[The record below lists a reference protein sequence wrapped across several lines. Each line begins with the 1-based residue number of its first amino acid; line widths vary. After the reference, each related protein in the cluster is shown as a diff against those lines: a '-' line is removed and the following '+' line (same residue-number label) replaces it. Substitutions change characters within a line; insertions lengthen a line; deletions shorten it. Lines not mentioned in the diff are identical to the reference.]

1 MQSSAIYQHVK
12 HALEY
17 FFNKQQ
23 YNFTVALSGGVDS
36 VVLLH
41 VMHMLKQ
48 EMPKLNVSAIYVNHG
63 LSEYANDWQAFCQNL
78 CVELDTPFNTA
89 QVTISPQ
96 TRTSL
101 EAQAREARYK
111 ALDELSAPQSVILL
125 GQHLNDQIETF
136 LLRLKRGSGL
146 KGLGAMQAMRELQSG
161 RICYRPLLNIA
172 RSDIEHFA
180 TAFNITHITD
190 DSNTDERFDRNFLR
204 ARVVPEL
211 AMRFKG
217 FEQCAGRS
225 IELLQQQQA
234 LLDEYTQIDLSQS
247 LNDQQAL
254 CISQIIH
261 YSDVRITNVVRAW
274 LSLFTQVMP
283 SQKQLSQII
292 NQAINAQ
299 ADAKIQIDLVDGQ
312 VRRHQG
318 YLYFVTQ
325 KNIVNDDELITH
337 ELTLNDGRVLT
348 KQSGVGI
355 RAPHANEQVSVR
367 FNYNSARIKPLKK
380 PGSNSVKHWFK
391 DAKVAPWLRSQ
402 VPLIFYNDELVQVV
416 GYFISEKHYD
426 ENGVYWE
433 CK

>member
-12 HALEY
+12 HALEH
-17 FFNKQQ
+17 FFKQQ
-23 YNFTVALSGGVDS
+23 QFNFTVALSGGVDS
-36 VVLLH
+36 VVLLQ
-41 VMHMLKQ
+41 VMHVLKQ
-48 EMPKLNVSAIYVNHG
+48 EMPKLKVSAIYVNHG
-63 LSEYANDWQAFCQNL
+63 LSKYANDWQAFCQNL
-78 CVELDTPFNTA
+78 CVELDIPFNTA

-161 RICYRPLLNIA
+161 RICYRPLLNIT

-180 TAFNITHITD
+180 TAFNIAHITD

-426 ENGVYWE
+426 ENGIYWE

>member
-1 MQSSAIYQHVK
+1 MQASPIYQHVK
-12 HALEY
+12 QALEH
-17 FFNKQQ
+17 FFKHQQ

-41 VMHMLKQ
+41 VMHLLKQ
-48 EMPKLNVSAIYVNHG
+48 EIPTLNVNAIYVNHG
-63 LSEYANDWQAFCQNL
+63 LSQYANDWQRFCQNV
-78 CVELDTPFNTA
+78 CTELNVPFNAA
-89 QVTISPQ
+89 QVTINPQ

-111 ALDELSAPQSVILL
+111 ALDGLSPVGSVILL

-146 KGLGAMQAMRELQSG
+146 KGLGAMQKLRKLPSG
-161 RICYRPLLNIA
+161 RICYRPLLNIT

-180 TAFNITHITD
+180 AEFNITHITD

-204 ARVVPEL
+204 ARVVPLL
-211 AMRFKG
+211 AKRFTG
-217 FEQCAGRS
+217 FEHCARRS

-234 LLDEYTQIDLSQS
+234 LLDEYTELDLKQS
-247 LNDQQAL
+247 INAQQAL
-254 CISQIIH
+254 SVSQITT

-283 SQKQLSQII
+283 SQKQLLQII

-299 ADAKIQIDLVDGQ
+299 VDAQMQVDLSEGQI
-312 VRRHQG
+312 RRHQG
-318 YLYFVTQ
+318 FLYFVTPHMPLA
-325 KNIVNDDELITH
+325 DEALTSN
-337 ELTLNDGRVLT
+337 ELLLNDGRVLI
-348 KQSGVGI
+348 KQQGKGLRV
-355 RAPHANEQVSVR
+355 PLPNEQVTVR
-367 FNYNSARIKPLKK
+367 FNCNSVRIKPVNK
-380 PGSNSVKHWFK
+380 PGSNTLKHWFK
-391 DAKVAPWLRSQ
+391 DAKVAPWLRGR

-416 GYFISEKHYD
+416 GYFVSEKHKD
-426 ENGVYWE
+426 DNGIFWE

>member
-12 HALEY
+12 HDLEH
-17 FFNKQQ
+17 FFKQQQ

-41 VMHMLKQ
+41 VMHVLKQ
-48 EMPKLNVSAIYVNHG
+48 EMPKLKVSAIYVNHG

-78 CVELDTPFNTA
+78 CVELDIPFNTA

-161 RICYRPLLNIA
+161 RICYRPLLNIT

-180 TAFNITHITD
+180 TAFNIAHITD

-211 AMRFKG
+211 AKRFKG

-391 DAKVAPWLRSQ
+391 DEKVAPWLRSQ

>member
-12 HALEY
+12 HALEH
-17 FFNKQQ
+17 FFKQQQ

-41 VMHMLKQ
+41 VMHVLKQ
-48 EMPKLNVSAIYVNHG
+48 EMPKLKVSAIYVNHG

-78 CVELDTPFNTA
+78 CVELDIPFNTA

-161 RICYRPLLNIA
+161 RICYRPLLNIT

-180 TAFNITHITD
+180 TAFNIAHITD

-348 KQSGVGI
+348 KQSGAGI

-426 ENGVYWE
+426 ENGIYWE

>member
-12 HALEY
+12 HALEH
-17 FFNKQQ
+17 FFKQQ
-23 YNFTVALSGGVDS
+23 QFNFTVALSGGVDS

-41 VMHMLKQ
+41 VMHVLKQ
-48 EMPKLNVSAIYVNHG
+48 EMPKLKVSAIYVNHG

-78 CVELDTPFNTA
+78 CVELDIPFNTV
-89 QVTISPQ
+89 QVTISRQ

-161 RICYRPLLNIA
+161 RICYRPLLNIT

-180 TAFNITHITD
+180 TAFNIAHITD

-426 ENGVYWE
+426 ENGIYWE

>member
-12 HALEY
+12 HALEH
-17 FFNKQQ
+17 FFKQQ
-23 YNFTVALSGGVDS
+23 QFNFTVALSGGVDS

-41 VMHMLKQ
+41 VMHVLKQ
-48 EMPKLNVSAIYVNHG
+48 EMPKLKVSAIYVNHG

-78 CVELDTPFNTA
+78 CVELDIPFNTA

-161 RICYRPLLNIA
+161 RICYRPLLNIT

-180 TAFNITHITD
+180 TAFNIAHITD

-211 AMRFKG
+211 AKRFKG

>member
-12 HALEY
+12 HALEH
-17 FFNKQQ
+17 FFKQQQ

-41 VMHMLKQ
+41 VMHLLKQ
-48 EMPKLNVSAIYVNHG
+48 EMPKLKVSAIYVNHG
-63 LSEYANDWQAFCQNL
+63 LSKYANDWQAFCQNL
-78 CVELDTPFNTA
+78 CVELDIPFNTA

-161 RICYRPLLNIA
+161 RMCYRPLLNIT

-180 TAFNITHITD
+180 TAFNIAHITD

>member
-1 MQSSAIYQHVK
+1 MR
-12 HALEY
+12 
-17 FFNKQQ
+17 
-23 YNFTVALSGGVDS
+23 
-36 VVLLH
+36 
-41 VMHMLKQ
+41 
-48 EMPKLNVSAIYVNHG
+48 
-63 LSEYANDWQAFCQNL
+63 
-78 CVELDTPFNTA
+78 
-89 QVTISPQ
+89 Q
-96 TRTSL
+96 TRT
-101 EAQAREARYK
+101 
-111 ALDELSAPQSVILL
+111 
-125 GQHLNDQIETF
+125 
-136 LLRLKRGSGL
+136 LK
-146 KGLGAMQAMRELQSG
+146 SG
-161 RICYRPLLNIA
+161 RTCFRPLLNIT

-180 TAFNITHITD
+180 TAFNIAHITD

>member
-1 MQSSAIYQHVK
+1 MQASPIYQHVK
-12 HALEY
+12 HALEH
-17 FFNKQQ
+17 FFRHQQ

-41 VMHMLKQ
+41 VMHFLKQ
-48 EMPKLNVSAIYVNHG
+48 AQPKLNVNAIYVNHG
-63 LSEYANDWQAFCQNL
+63 LSQYANDWQRFCQNL
-78 CVELDTPFNTA
+78 CAELNVPFNAA
-89 QVTISPQ
+89 QVTINPK

-111 ALDELSAPQSVILL
+111 ALDELSPAGSVILL

-146 KGLGAMQAMRELQSG
+146 KGLGAMQKMRELQSG
-161 RICYRPLLNIA
+161 RICYRPLLNIT

-180 TAFNITHITD
+180 TEFNITHITD

-204 ARVVPEL
+204 ARVVPLL
-211 AMRFKG
+211 AKRFKG
-217 FEQCAGRS
+217 FEHCTGRS

-234 LLDEYTQIDLSQS
+234 LLDEYTELDLKQS
-247 LNDQQAL
+247 VNAHQAL
-254 CISQIIH
+254 SVNQLTT

-283 SQKQLSQII
+283 SQKQLLQII

-299 ADAKIQIDLVDGQ
+299 ADAQMQVDLSEGQI
-312 VRRHQG
+312 RRHQG
-318 YLYFVTQ
+318 YLYFVTPH
-325 KNIVNDDELITH
+325 ILLADEALTSN
-337 ELTLNDGRVLT
+337 ELALDDGRVLI
-348 KQSGVGI
+348 KQQGKGL
-355 RAPHANEQVSVR
+355 RAPLPNEQVTVR
-367 FNYNSARIKPLKK
+367 FNCNSARIKPLKK
-380 PGSNSVKHWFK
+380 PGSNTLKHWFK
-391 DAKVAPWLRSQ
+391 DAKVAPWLRER

-416 GYFISEKHYD
+416 GYFVSEKHQD
-426 ENGVYWE
+426 ENGIFWE

>member
-12 HALEY
+12 HALEH
-17 FFNKQQ
+17 FFKQQ
-23 YNFTVALSGGVDS
+23 QFNFTVALSGGVDS

-41 VMHMLKQ
+41 VMHLLKQ
-48 EMPKLNVSAIYVNHG
+48 EMPKLKVSAIYVNHG

-78 CVELDTPFNTA
+78 CVELDIPFNTA
-89 QVTISPQ
+89 QVTISRQ

-111 ALDELSAPQSVILL
+111 ALDELSPLDSVILL

-146 KGLGAMQAMRELQSG
+146 KGLGAMRQTRTLKSG
-161 RICYRPLLNIA
+161 RTCFRPLLNIT

-180 TAFNITHITD
+180 TAFNIAHITD

-234 LLDEYTQIDLSQS
+234 LLDEYTQIDLNQS

-348 KQSGVGI
+348 KQRGAGI

-391 DAKVAPWLRSQ
+391 DTKVAPWLRSQ

>member
-12 HALEY
+12 HALEH
-17 FFNKQQ
+17 FFKQQ
-23 YNFTVALSGGVDS
+23 QFNFTVALSGGVDS
-36 VVLLH
+36 VVLLQ
-41 VMHMLKQ
+41 VMHVLKQ
-48 EMPKLNVSAIYVNHG
+48 EMPKLKVSAIYVNHG

-78 CVELDTPFNTA
+78 CVELDIPFNTA

-161 RICYRPLLNIA
+161 RMCYRPLLNIT

-180 TAFNITHITD
+180 TAFNIAHITD

-211 AMRFKG
+211 AKRFKG

-426 ENGVYWE
+426 ENGIYWE

>member
-1 MQSSAIYQHVK
+1 MQASPIYQHVK

-17 FFNKQQ
+17 FFKQQ
-23 YNFTVALSGGVDS
+23 QFNFTVALSGGVDS

-41 VMHMLKQ
+41 VMHVLKQ
-48 EMPKLNVSAIYVNHG
+48 EMPKLKVSAIYVNHG

-78 CVELDTPFNTA
+78 CVELDIPFNTA

-111 ALDELSAPQSVILL
+111 ALDELGAPQSVILL

-136 LLRLKRGSGL
+136 LLRLKRGSGF

-161 RICYRPLLNIA
+161 RICYRPLLNIT

-180 TAFNITHITD
+180 TAFDIAHITD

-299 ADAKIQIDLVDGQ
+299 VDAKIQIDLVDGQ

-348 KQSGVGI
+348 KQSGAGI

-426 ENGVYWE
+426 ENGIYWE

>member
-12 HALEY
+12 HALEH
-17 FFNKQQ
+17 FFKQQQ

-41 VMHMLKQ
+41 VMHVLKQ
-48 EMPKLNVSAIYVNHG
+48 EMPKLKVSAIYVNHG

-78 CVELDTPFNTA
+78 CVELDIPFNTA

-161 RICYRPLLNIA
+161 RICYRPLLNIT

-180 TAFNITHITD
+180 TAFNIAHITD

-325 KNIVNDDELITH
+325 KSIVNDDELITH

-348 KQSGVGI
+348 KQSGAGI

>member
-12 HALEY
+12 HALEH
-17 FFNKQQ
+17 FFKQQ
-23 YNFTVALSGGVDS
+23 QFNFTVALSGGVDS

-41 VMHMLKQ
+41 VMHVLKQ
-48 EMPKLNVSAIYVNHG
+48 EMPKLKVSAIYVNHG

-78 CVELDTPFNTA
+78 CVELDIPFNTA
-89 QVTISPQ
+89 QVTISRQ

-161 RICYRPLLNIA
+161 RICYRPLLNIT

-180 TAFNITHITD
+180 TAFNIAHITD

-225 IELLQQQQA
+225 IELLQQQQT
-234 LLDEYTQIDLSQS
+234 LLDEYTELDLKQS
-247 LNDQQAL
+247 VNAHQAL
-254 CISQIIH
+254 SVSQLTS
-261 YSDVRITNVVRAW
+261 YSNVRITNVVRAW

-283 SQKQLSQII
+283 SQKQLLQII

-299 ADAKIQIDLVDGQ
+299 ADAQMQVDLSEGQI
-312 VRRHQG
+312 RRHQG
-318 YLYFVTQ
+318 YLYFVTPH
-325 KNIVNDDELITH
+325 ILLADEALTSN
-337 ELTLNDGRVLT
+337 ELALDDGRVLI
-348 KQSGVGI
+348 KQQGKGL
-355 RAPHANEQVSVR
+355 RAPLPNEQVTVR
-367 FNYNSARIKPLKK
+367 FNCNSARIKPLKK
-380 PGSNSVKHWFK
+380 PGSNTLKHWFK
-391 DAKVAPWLRSQ
+391 DAKIAPWLRSH

-426 ENGVYWE
+426 ENGIYWE

>member
-12 HALEY
+12 HALEH
-17 FFNKQQ
+17 FFKQQ
-23 YNFTVALSGGVDS
+23 QFNFTVALSGGVDS
-36 VVLLH
+36 VVLLQ
-41 VMHMLKQ
+41 VMHVLKQ
-48 EMPKLNVSAIYVNHG
+48 EMPKLKVSAIYVNHG
-63 LSEYANDWQAFCQNL
+63 LSKYANDWQAFCQNL
-78 CVELDTPFNTA
+78 CVELDIPFNTA

-161 RICYRPLLNIA
+161 RICYRPLLNIT

-180 TAFNITHITD
+180 TAFNIAHITD

-211 AMRFKG
+211 AKRFKG

-391 DAKVAPWLRSQ
+391 DTKVAPWLRSQ

-426 ENGVYWE
+426 ENGIYWE

>member
-12 HALEY
+12 HALEH
-17 FFNKQQ
+17 FFKQQQ

-41 VMHMLKQ
+41 VMHLLKQ
-48 EMPKLNVSAIYVNHG
+48 EMPKLKVSAIYVNHG
-63 LSEYANDWQAFCQNL
+63 LSKYANDWQAFCQNL
-78 CVELDTPFNTA
+78 CVELDIPFNTA

-161 RICYRPLLNIA
+161 RICYRPLLNIT

-180 TAFNITHITD
+180 TAFNIAHITD

>member
-12 HALEY
+12 HALEH
-17 FFNKQQ
+17 FFKQQ
-23 YNFTVALSGGVDS
+23 QFNFTVALSGGVDS

-41 VMHMLKQ
+41 VMHVLKQ
-48 EMPKLNVSAIYVNHG
+48 EMPKLKVSAIYVNHG

-78 CVELDTPFNTA
+78 CVELDIPFNTA

-180 TAFNITHITD
+180 TAFNIAHITD

-391 DAKVAPWLRSQ
+391 DTKVAPWLRSQ

>member
-1 MQSSAIYQHVK
+1 MQTSAIYQHVK
-12 HALEY
+12 HALEH
-17 FFNKQQ
+17 FFKQQ
-23 YNFTVALSGGVDS
+23 QFNFTVALSGGVDS

-41 VMHMLKQ
+41 VMHVLKQ
-48 EMPKLNVSAIYVNHG
+48 EMPKLKVSAIYVNHG

-78 CVELDTPFNTA
+78 CVELDIPFNTA
-89 QVTISPQ
+89 QVTISRQ

-254 CISQIIH
+254 CISRIIH

-348 KQSGVGI
+348 KQRGAGI

-402 VPLIFYNDELVQVV
+402 VPLIFYNNELVQVV
-416 GYFISEKHYD
+416 GYFVSEKHYD
-426 ENGVYWE
+426 ENGIYWE

>member
-1 MQSSAIYQHVK
+1 MQASPIYQHVK
-12 HALEY
+12 HALEH
-17 FFNKQQ
+17 FFKHQQ

-41 VMHMLKQ
+41 IMHLLKQ
-48 EMPKLNVSAIYVNHG
+48 AQPKLNVNAIYVNHG
-63 LSEYANDWQAFCQNL
+63 LSQYANDWQRFCQNL
-78 CVELDTPFNTA
+78 CAELNVPFNAA
-89 QVTISPQ
+89 QVTINPQ

-111 ALDELSAPQSVILL
+111 ALDELSPAGSVILL

-146 KGLGAMQAMRELQSG
+146 KGLGAMQKMRELQSG
-161 RICYRPLLNIA
+161 RICYRPLLNIT

-180 TAFNITHITD
+180 TEFNITHITD

-211 AMRFKG
+211 AKRFKG

-247 LNDQQAL
+247 LNDQKAL

>member
-12 HALEY
+12 HALEH
-17 FFNKQQ
+17 FFKQQQ

-41 VMHMLKQ
+41 VMHVLKQ
-48 EMPKLNVSAIYVNHG
+48 EMPKLKVSAIYVNHG
-63 LSEYANDWQAFCQNL
+63 LSKYANDWQAFCQNL
-78 CVELDTPFNTA
+78 CVELDIPFNTA

-161 RICYRPLLNIA
+161 RICYRPLLNIT

-180 TAFNITHITD
+180 TAFNIAHITD

-355 RAPHANEQVSVR
+355 RSPHANEQVSVR

-416 GYFISEKHYD
+416 GYFVSEKHYD
-426 ENGVYWE
+426 ENGIYWE

>member
-12 HALEY
+12 HALEH
-17 FFNKQQ
+17 FFKQQ
-23 YNFTVALSGGVDS
+23 QFNFTVALSGGVDS

-41 VMHMLKQ
+41 VMHVLKQ
-48 EMPKLNVSAIYVNHG
+48 EMPKLKVSAIYVNHG

-78 CVELDTPFNTA
+78 CVELDIPFNTA

-161 RICYRPLLNIA
+161 RICYRPLLSIT

-180 TAFNITHITD
+180 TAFNIAHITD

-211 AMRFKG
+211 AKRFKG

>member
-12 HALEY
+12 HALEH
-17 FFNKQQ
+17 FFKQQQ

-41 VMHMLKQ
+41 VMHVLKQ
-48 EMPKLNVSAIYVNHG
+48 EIPKLKVSAIYVNHG

-78 CVELDTPFNTA
+78 CVELDIPFNTA

-161 RICYRPLLNIA
+161 RICYRPLLNIT

-180 TAFNITHITD
+180 TAFNIAHITD

-325 KNIVNDDELITH
+325 KSIVNDDELITH

-348 KQSGVGI
+348 KQSGAGI

>member
-12 HALEY
+12 HALEH
-17 FFNKQQ
+17 FFKQQ
-23 YNFTVALSGGVDS
+23 QFNFTVALSGGVDS

-41 VMHMLKQ
+41 VMHVLKQ
-48 EMPKLNVSAIYVNHG
+48 EMPKLKVSAIYVNHG

-78 CVELDTPFNTA
+78 CVELDIPFNTA

-161 RICYRPLLNIA
+161 RICYRPLLNIT

-180 TAFNITHITD
+180 TAFNIAHITD

-426 ENGVYWE
+426 ENGIYWE